1 MSGESLVA
9 KVLTEIKE
17 WVYIIF
23 FKCPSLCANLKITLL
38 SHLSFSFSAQALHWK
53 DEDGAEVSPF
63 ANIDKSAVIQECKV
77 FHDSNFVKNHP
88 KRCCQHITKLLYILT
103 QGESLGAQD
112 SMQVFFGVTKLF
124 QSTDGNLR
132 KSILS
137 YYYFVSATMR

>member
-1 MSGESLVA
+1 MSFQ
-9 KVLTEIKE
+9 
-17 WVYIIF
+17 F
-23 FKCPSLCANLKITLL
+23 FFSNLLI
-38 SHLSFSFSAQALHWK
+38 SSSFTPLYSAQALHWK

-132 KSILS
+132 KSIILS
-137 YYYFVSATMR
+137 YST